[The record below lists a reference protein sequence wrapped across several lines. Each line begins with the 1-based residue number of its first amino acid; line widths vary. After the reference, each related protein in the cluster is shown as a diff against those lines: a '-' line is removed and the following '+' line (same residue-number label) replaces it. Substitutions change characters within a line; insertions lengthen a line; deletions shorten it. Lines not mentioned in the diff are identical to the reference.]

1 MGLGRYYVGNPFA
14 LRLTKQKYRI
24 GISDPL
30 APTMMTLS
38 STWPSKPP
46 SLSSPTEYPVR
57 QRGLDVALLLIEKA
71 HVEALI
77 LRLTKDGRPS
87 HPLYLPKT
95 FKPVVGTR
103 TSIFPKLTA
112 I

>member
-1 MGLGRYYVGNPFA
+1 M
-14 LRLTKQKYRI
+14 
-24 GISDPL
+24 
-30 APTMMTLS
+30 
-38 STWPSKPP
+38 
-46 SLSSPTEYPVR
+46 EYPVR

-103 TSIFPKLTA
+103 PSIFPKLTA
-112 I
+112 L